1 MRDELFAECL
11 PEEYRRY
18 EERRK
23 KVRAKAHKQFEL
35 LLHEQRNLGVEDDEN
50 RRGHWGVGEEQE
62 EHQERGNDMRKNIE
76 IGLNRK
82 SSILR

>member
-11 PEEYRRY
+11 PEEYRRH

-23 KVRAKAHKQFEL
+23 KARVKAHKQFEL
-35 LLHEQRNLGVEDDEN
+35 LLHEQRNLGAEYDEN
-50 RRGHWGVGEEQE
+50 RRGHWGVGEQQE
-62 EHQERGNDMRKNIE
+62 KHQERGNGMMKNIE

>member
-11 PEEYRRY
+11 PEEYRRQ
-18 EERRK
+18 EEMTK
-23 KVRAKAHKQFEL
+23 KGKVKAHKQFEL
-35 LLHEQRNLGVEDDEN
+35 LLHEQRNLGAEYDEN
-50 RRGHWGVGEEQE
+50 RRGHRGMGEQQE
-62 EHQERGNDMRKNIE
+62 KQERGNGMMKNIE